1 MYLPGSATSWT
12 SPFQGSN
19 ITMTFKSHSQ
29 GGLSTKFSR
38 SLLGRTFLL
47 LDHLAH
53 CLSLCLQ
60 PCTLSFSQDKV
71 LFSFRSPLQILAR
84 FSCSISELD
93 TPNLTCQDHRTPC
106 SDLFIQLFSPQRC
119 WLPKCN
125 LPGNWDRIWST
136 CCAQDFL
143 LQHSMDEK
151 WLSNHFLLLVY
162 LVSVFVGLFVWLA
175 RERQR
180 QWHGERT

>member
-71 LFSFRSPLQILAR
+71 LFSFRSPLQILGR
-84 FSCSISELD
+84 FSGSISELD

-106 SDLFIQLFSPQRC
+106 SDLFIHLFSPQRC

-136 CCAQDFL
+136 CCAQD
-143 LQHSMDEK
+143 
-151 WLSNHFLLLVY
+151 LSTAALNGWKVVEQSLSFACIFGFCFCGSFCLI
-162 LVSVFVGLFVWLA
+162 S
-175 RERQR
+175 
-180 QWHGERT
+180 